1 MTGNSVSRSNKISGD
16 ENVSTSVFSVA
27 GASMRHRLS
36 CFLDSFCCVCLNCV
50 SGRDNT
56 WMDLPSWLWNMGHVF
71 TKEPKSVL
79 ESHCIDREWPRKTI
93 LV

>member
-56 WMDLPSWLWNMGHVF
+56 WMDLPSVF

-79 ESHCIDREWPRKTI
+79 ESHCIDREWPRQTI